1 MVWGVSAIR
10 RKRLLHF
17 RRLSEGTGRRGREL
31 SCLQKVR
38 RSRDVL
44 YIYICHCLP
53 LLSWTVH
60 NPQWW
65 SGSVNTGKS
74 LASDFWDLLMALQVG
89 QPDISLF
96 YDFCQSI
103 QCLSRAML
111 LLVEETLMSFLVGDT
126 LFQQGW
132 WLWMQGLEQAFEN
145 MVAFLSYQLLFINS
159 HFLHV
164 AADSGFPFYK
174 GYVKGFLVVW
184 ILVDCC
190 KKEKWGP
197 GI

>member
-38 RSRDVL
+38 RSRDVQ

-111 LLVEETLMSFLVGDT
+111 LLVEETNLVGDT

-132 WLWMQGLEQAFEN
+132 WLWMQGLEQVFSSLWHLRIWLHFYLIN
-145 MVAFLSYQLLFINS
+145 CFLSIAIFCMLQLILVFHFIKDMSRVFLLF
-159 HFLHV
+159 
-164 AADSGFPFYK
+164 GF
-174 GYVKGFLVVW
+174 
-184 ILVDCC
+184 
-190 KKEKWGP
+190 
-197 GI
+197 